1 MKARVKMKAARR
13 DPLKEAKDTIT
24 FAADFTRTVTG
35 PATLLA
41 VAHSEM
47 LSSVVFVSSS
57 RDSRSP
63 FIRLCHM
70 TGCIPNCLKG
80 KPSSTLSASASSGT
94 GGSQMTLG
102 AWIKQFSGGTT
113 TISQFR

>member
-1 MKARVKMKAARR
+1 MKAARR

-24 FAADFTRTVTG
+24 FATDFTRTVTG
-35 PATLLA
+35 PATLIAGVTLLA

-70 TGCIPNCLKG
+70 TGCILNCLKG

-94 GGSQMTLG
+94 GET
-102 AWIKQFSGGTT
+102 
-113 TISQFR
+113 R